1 MINKDKIKPTFY
13 TSDYIVKVNAV
24 FQAVRNL
31 PNFKQISSIRFT
43 PPKGSM
49 EYEYYQKQLER
60 ERQAKS

>member
-1 MINKDKIKPTFY
+1 MKNKDKTKPTFY
-13 TSDYIVKVNAV
+13 TLDYIAEVNAV
-24 FQAVRNL
+24 FQDVRNL

-49 EYEYYQKQLER
+49 EYEYYRRQLER

>member
-1 MINKDKIKPTFY
+1 MTNKDKTKPTFY
-13 TSDYIVKVNAV
+13 TLDYIAEVNAV
-24 FQAVRNL
+24 FQDVRNL

-49 EYEYYQKQLER
+49 EYEYYRRQLER